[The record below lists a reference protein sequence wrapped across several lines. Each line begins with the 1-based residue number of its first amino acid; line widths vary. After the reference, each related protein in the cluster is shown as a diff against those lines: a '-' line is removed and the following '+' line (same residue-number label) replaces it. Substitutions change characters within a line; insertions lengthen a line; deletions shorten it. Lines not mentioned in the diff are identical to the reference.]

1 MLSHLSILYMCLI
14 SSFFREFSLLGLFII
29 GVGTGGIKPCVSA
42 FGGEQFVRPQQDKQ
56 LEQFFSYFYISIN
69 AGSLLSTLLT
79 PILRE
84 DVQCFGQNS
93 CFPLAFGVPAVLMVV
108 AIGKLCLIHL
118 WNMPFIIILKLQFLF
133 FLLNWWSCFLFW
145 QMELQDAPY
154 WRQYHGRRIEMHRR
168 NNFNHHFFAQSSN
181 EQVNFY
187 IFLFFHS
194 TPSGESSRTR
204 RKNTTTG

>member
-1 MLSHLSILYMCLI
+1 MCLI
-14 SSFFREFSLLGLFII
+14 SFFFFKYREFSLLGLFII

-108 AIGKLCLIHL
+108 AIGIVSH
-118 WNMPFIIILKLQFLF
+118 PSLKCPSSFLNCSF
-133 FLLNWWSCFLFW
+133 FKNCNFSFYF
-145 QMELQDAPY
+145 EL
-154 WRQYHGRRIEMHRR
+154 M
-168 NNFNHHFFAQSSN
+168 
-181 EQVNFY
+181 
-187 IFLFFHS
+187 
-194 TPSGESSRTR
+194 
-204 RKNTTTG
+204 

>member
-1 MLSHLSILYMCLI
+1 MLSHLSILYCMCLI
-14 SSFFREFSLLGLFII
+14 SFFLKKYREFSLLGLFII

-69 AGSLLSTLLT
+69 AGSLLSTLVT

-108 AIGKLCLIHL
+108 AIGIVSSIFE
-118 WNMPFIIILKLQFLF
+118 MPFIILLF
-133 FLLNWWSCFLFW
+133 F
-145 QMELQDAPY
+145 
-154 WRQYHGRRIEMHRR
+154 
-168 NNFNHHFFAQSSN
+168 
-181 EQVNFY
+181 
-187 IFLFFHS
+187 
-194 TPSGESSRTR
+194 
-204 RKNTTTG
+204 